1 VRVSYVVFQDD
12 QLRSLVEIWGSNN
25 WQCVAEFIRN
35 RSDIQ
40 CQHRWE
46 KFLSPELVKGSWTKE
61 ARKHTV
67 LWLFIYRPSTYVAG

>member
-1 VRVSYVVFQDD
+1 MVRV
-12 QLRSLVEIWGSNN
+12 WGTGN
-25 WQCVAEFIRN
+25 WQYVAEFFSN

-61 ARKHTV
+61 VRK
-67 LWLFIYRPSTYVAG
+67 LCIIIKNFLKYIFYVDLQILMINLAINR